1 MGPML
6 RWYVFTVALGLLP
19 FGFSATLQTLRGVPP
34 SQWQNSPE
42 LLFFSVML
50 CAAQLGGIFDTLS
63 RGPRLGRLRKSLLS
77 FAFGFFLLAAILS
90 AGLYGVYIDHE
101 REVRMCQAANTPFT
115 SPAPMPTGRCA
126 EWLDF
131 QTNLYRFS
139 IVIACIVG
147 SFGTVTEWIRTRRK
161 L

>member
-6 RWYVFTVALGLLP
+6 RWYVFTIALGLLP

-63 RGPRLGRLRKSLLS
+63 QGPPPGRLHRSLLG
-77 FAFGFFLLAAILS
+77 FAFGLFLLAAILS

-101 REVRMCQAANTPFT
+101 RGGPDVPGRGHFVYLCRAGARRALRRMA
-115 SPAPMPTGRCA
+115 G
-126 EWLDF
+126 
-131 QTNLYRFS
+131 FS
-139 IVIACIVG
+139 DQSV
-147 SFGTVTEWIRTRRK
+147 
-161 L
+161 